1 MTFEADLTSSVRAI
15 TSTKWNSKSARVV
28 PRTQDVALRDGAK
41 ELSDAVFLY
50 SDMADSTG
58 LVRIHADETV
68 AKVIR
73 AYLSS
78 AVRILRRREGHIRS
92 FDGDRVMAVF
102 LGTDAASRA
111 ARCALEI
118 KWAVD
123 NIVQPEI
130 TSSFRSIR
138 ESGWTM
144 KQGTGIDMGYAL
156 MVRAGIRDSSDL
168 ISVGDAANIAAKLSE
183 FRDARTWVTEKVWD
197 AMDYESCFSDGKAMW
212 SEVTTKSA
220 GPRTLRVRSSNW
232 GWVIG

>member
-1 MTFEADLTSSVRAI
+1 MTFKDDLTSSVRAI
-15 TSTKWNSKSARVV
+15 TSTKWNSQSARVV

-58 LVRIHADETV
+58 LVRIHPDETV

-73 AYLSS
+73 AYLST
-78 AVRILRRREGHIRS
+78 AVRIIRRRDGHIRS
-92 FDGDRVMAVF
+92 FDGDRAMAIF
-102 LGTDAASRA
+102 LGADAASRA

-130 TSSFRSIR
+130 TSRFKSIR

-144 KQGTGIDMGYAL
+144 KQGTGLDMGYAL
-156 MVRAGIRDSSDL
+156 IVRAGIRDSSDL
-168 ISVGDAANIAAKLSE
+168 ISVGDAANIAAKLNE
-183 FRDARTWVTEKVWD
+183 FRDARSWVTDKVWD
-197 AMDYESCFSDGKAMW
+197 AMDYESCFSGGKAMW
-212 SEVTTKSA
+212 SDAKIKSA
-220 GPRTLRVRSSNW
+220 GARTLKVRSSNW
-232 GWVIG
+232 GWAIG